1 MAYTIAGGGSTK
13 ALSMDQFFDY
23 LKELE
28 DPDDMRTL
36 YRRVAWHHRCIQL
49 RANGVASVPFD
60 VYDAD
65 ADPEEDEPVSDTRWD
80 VDLKNVLW
88 EAEAWLSLYG
98 AAFVLKGQ
106 NRLAQG
112 TGTIS
117 ALQML
122 NAYSMRV
129 VASEDPAKGIK
140 RFEQEVGGKIRVY
153 PPEQIV
159 YFRRWSPETDI
170 HPGVPPAAP
179 GSIPGE
185 LVHNM
190 NRWAQAFFQ
199 NGAIP
204 AVLLSTEGMVPETER
219 ERIKSVWEEML
230 KGVQKAF
237 RTVILQMGL
246 KPTVISQPIKDLA
259 MPELAE
265 EERFQIASAY
275 GIPLSMLGAKDVNRA
290 TAEIDELKFWNE
302 NIVPEIQHKIVPT
315 LTSQLFDPLGL
326 QIAFRYSEIE
336 ALQQQEIA
344 KAESLAFAYNGLM
357 GPAYEANLVS
367 IDEARA
373 VIDTLLKSAALPGL
387 EDSFTPEDRTPE
399 LPVGGQAEGP
409 GSQGDVAENIEQ
421 RTKPKAIDPK
431 VSAPSWGHLRISL
444 PN

>member
-1 MAYTIAGGGSTK
+1 MAYTMVGGGARK

-36 YRRVAWHHRCIQL
+36 YKRVAWHYRCIQL
-49 RANGVASVPFD
+49 RANAVAGIPFD
-60 VYDAD
+60 IYDAG
-65 ADPEEDEPVSDTRWD
+65 ADPDKADPVDESRFPVE
-80 VDLKNVLW
+80 LENVLW

-98 AAFVLKGQ
+98 AAFALKGQ
-106 NRLAQG
+106 NRLARG
-112 TGTIS
+112 TNTVS

-129 VASEDPAKGIK
+129 VANEEPPFDIV
-140 RFEQEVGGKIRVY
+140 RFEQDVGGDIKRY
-153 PPEQIV
+153 KPEQIV

-170 HPGVPPAAP
+170 HPGVPPASP

-185 LVHNM
+185 LVHSLNQ
-190 NRWAQAFFQ
+190 WAQSFFE

-204 AVLLSTEGMVPETER
+204 AVMLSTEGMVPEAER
-219 ERIKSVWEEML
+219 ERIKAVWREML
-230 KGVQKAF
+230 QGVRKAF
-237 RTVILQMGL
+237 RAIVLQAGL
-246 KPTVISQPIKDLA
+246 KPTVIGQPIKDLA

-275 GIPLSMLGAKDVNRA
+275 GVPLSMLGAKDVNRA

-302 NIVPEIQHKIVPT
+302 NIVPEVRHKIVPT
-315 LTSQLFDPLGL
+315 LNLQLFDPLGL
-326 QIAFRYSEIE
+326 QIAFRFQEIE

-367 IDEARA
+367 VDEARA
-373 VIDTLLKSAALPGL
+373 VIDSLLRSANLPGL
-387 EDSFTPEDRTPE
+387 EESFTPEERVDPAIEVAQMRDR
-399 LPVGGQAEGP
+399 EGP
-409 GSQGDVAENIEQ
+409 GSSANAENMEN
-421 RTKPKAIDPK
+421 RTRPKAL
-431 VSAPSWGHLRISL
+431 APSWGHHRISL